1 MTITISGSNGVTFS
15 DATNQPKGLTV
26 VNFTRRTWHTRV
38 VPGDFN
44 SKQYPEGWQNIQSN
58 NINIER
64 KHPNS
69 IFLVKWTMSMRT
81 QYSDCL
87 HWRAS
92 WGGSG
97 WYQGTMPYDAG
108 FSANS
113 RPFYTTM
120 WMDTLP
126 VGVVGSRNI
135 ILEYY
140 TANGQTANRPAQ
152 IMNPNQRHDD
162 NRYNQEYS
170 SVTVFELAR

>member
-1 MTITISGSNGVTFS
+1 MTLTVSGTSGIGYS
-15 DATNQPKGLTV
+15 DASNEIKGLTV
-26 VNFTRRTWHTRV
+26 VNFTRRTWNTRT

-44 SKQYPEGWQNIQSN
+44 SKQYPEGWQNITSN

-64 KHPNS
+64 IHPKS
-69 IFLVKWTMSMRT
+69 ILLVKWTMAMRT

-120 WMDTLP
+120 WMDSLP
-126 VGVVGSRNI
+126 EGKLGSSSML
-135 ILEYY
+135 LEYY
-140 TANGQTANRPAQ
+140 TANGGTGNRPAQ
-152 IMNPNQRHDD
+152 VMNPTQRHDD
-162 NRYNQEYS
+162 NRYVQEYS